1 MYAAIFKRDNMGAAI
16 FNRSFNKT
24 EVEKFR
30 TRYFFNNKKFRC
42 YLLSNFD
49 HPKTIQAMKQIRL
62 FLIISILFL
71 FSCSKTNSQ
80 MIDQTTVKELDL
92 NRYLGTWYE
101 IARFPHSF
109 EKNLVGVTA
118 TYSLRDDGK
127 IKVINQGYK
136 STLDGE
142 LSVAEGKA
150 KIPNKL
156 EPGKLKVSFF
166 WIFYADYFVLELDE
180 NYQYAMIGS
189 SSDKYF
195 WILSRTPQMEP
206 AIYEMLL
213 EKARKRGYNLDK
225 LYKVP
230 QKEN

>member
-1 MYAAIFKRDNMGAAI
+1 MKPN
-16 FNRSFNKT
+16 
-24 EVEKFR
+24 
-30 TRYFFNNKKFRC
+30 
-42 YLLSNFD
+42 YLLF
-49 HPKTIQAMKQIRL
+49 
-62 FLIISILFL
+62 ILVAFL

-118 TYSLRDDGK
+118 TYSMRDDGK
-127 IKVINQGYK
+127 IKVVNEGYK
-136 STLDGE
+136 NTLDGE
-142 LSVAEGKA
+142 QSKVIGKA
-150 KIPNKL
+150 KIPDKA

-166 WIFYADYFVLELDE
+166 WFFYGDYYVLELDAD
-180 NYQYAMIGS
+180 YQYVMLGS

-195 WILSRTPQMEP
+195 WILSRTPKLAP
-206 AIYEMLL
+206 DVYEMLL
-213 EKARKRGYNLDK
+213 EKARKRGYNLES

-230 QKEN
+230 QREN

>member
-1 MYAAIFKRDNMGAAI
+1 MQY
-16 FNRSFNKT
+16 
-24 EVEKFR
+24 FR
-30 TRYFFNNKKFRC
+30 
-42 YLLSNFD
+42 LLLILSL
-49 HPKTIQAMKQIRL
+49 L
-62 FLIISILFL
+62 FV
-71 FSCSKTNSQ
+71 FSCTKSNSQ
-80 MIDQTTVKELDL
+80 MIDKTTVKELDL

-118 TYSLRDDGK
+118 TYNLREDGK
-127 IKVINQGYK
+127 IKVLNEGYK
-136 STLDGE
+136 NALNGE
-142 LSVAEGKA
+142 RSKAVGKA

-166 WIFYADYFVLELDE
+166 WIFYADYYVLELDE
-180 NYQYAMIGS
+180 NYQYVMIGS

-206 AIYEMLL
+206 AVYEMLL

-230 QKEN
+230 QS